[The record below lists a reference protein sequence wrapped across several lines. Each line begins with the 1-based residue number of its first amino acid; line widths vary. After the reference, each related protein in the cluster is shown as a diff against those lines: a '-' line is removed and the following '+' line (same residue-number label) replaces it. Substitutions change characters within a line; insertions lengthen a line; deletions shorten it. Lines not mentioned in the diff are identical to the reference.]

1 MGLASQLL
9 PAPTLSMTY
18 EYNPRTVA
26 KVCSTTHSNQPTLYN
41 CSHTSTRSRRDS
53 TSTSAKNDA
62 ENFRLCYDVCD
73 ATTISTFVNL
83 NTHYHQTQT
92 LDSPSCSRN
101 HLEPTFSNF
110 FLLPADSLGDSYT
123 SSDDEKTPDGPRE
136 RRGRLAHLDPV
147 IKNLV
152 ALTVN
157 EWGSPSLGVRRGLA
171 RRAGVSL
178 ASINMS
184 ISLYRSHNKD
194 ASIVVSSVTHVCLFL
209 FI

>member
-1 MGLASQLL
+1 MRLASQLL

-41 CSHTSTRSRRDS
+41 CSHSSARSRRDS
-53 TSTSAKNDA
+53 TSSSVENDV
-62 ENFRLCYDVCD
+62 FYQSFDST
-73 ATTISTFVNL
+73 ATSTFN
-83 NTHYHQTQT
+83 NPEANYHQTQT
-92 LDSPSCSRN
+92 LGSPCCSHG
-101 HLEPTFSNF
+101 HLGPTFSNF